1 MIGMILALFRILQL
15 GDFMFHNHM
24 KVYEK
29 NEEVLYLFV
38 DYTFEF
44 AQLGNK
50 EEKEKNIYERV
61 LDYIKSKKITL
72 NGKKVFLVLN
82 GVVISLL
89 LLNHPIN
96 TTIIKTGA
104 NPNYQYVEYDEN
116 FTTPIVEGEHVI
128 TVKPNEQIT
137 VTIPKEETKVE
148 TPTVSA
154 PTVTNK
160 VTTPQ
165 APATTSPSIAPNTP
179 ITTTEPAAPSAPT
192 TTAPVQEP
200 APIVET
206 QPAAKMVTVYRSNG
220 TVEQIVLE
228 DYVVGV
234 VGAEM
239 PASFNIEALKAQ
251 SLLAR
256 TYALKKINAGQTL
269 TDHEST
275 QAYKDV
281 NQLKTLWGSS
291 FDTYYNKI
299 KDAVSSTQGESI
311 TYNGTLIE
319 AVYHSTSNGK
329 TENAVDVWGNAFP
342 YLMSVDSHWDLSA
355 SSYLREKDMSIA
367 VVNSLLGIDVSGA
380 NTQVVSK
387 TEGDN
392 IKTFQINDKTYDG
405 VYLRNLL
412 GLRSTDF
419 DMVFKDGTITFVTRG
434 YGHGVGMSQYG
445 ANGMAKEGFTYK
457 EIIQHYYP
465 GTIIKTK

>member
-1 MIGMILALFRILQL
+1 MILTLFTILQI
-15 GDFMFHNHM
+15 GDFMFHNHL
-24 KVYEK
+24 KVYENK
-29 NEEVLYLFV
+29 EEILYLFI
-38 DYTFEF
+38 DYNFEF
-44 AQLGNK
+44 AQLGENK
-50 EEKEKNIYERV
+50 EEKEKNIFELV
-61 LDYIKSKKITL
+61 IDYIKNKKIKL

-89 LLNHPIN
+89 LLNHPIQ
-96 TTIIKTGA
+96 TTLKTDA
-104 NPNYQYVEYDEN
+104 TPNFQYVEFTEN
-116 FTTPIVEGEHVI
+116 FSTPTTQANNNI
-128 TVKPNEQIT
+128 TIQPNEQIT
-137 VTIPKEETKVE
+137 ITIPKEDTIVE
-148 TPTVSA
+148 TPKAST

-160 VTTPQ
+160 VTTP
-165 APATTSPSIAPNTP
+165 
-179 ITTTEPAAPSAPT
+179 SAPT
-192 TTAPVQEP
+192 TTVPVTPTAPST
-200 APIVET
+200 T
-206 QPAAKMVTVYRSNG
+206 QPVSPPPTVQDTTPIAEVQSSEKIVTVYRSNG
-220 TVEQIVLE
+220 TVEQIALE

-291 FDTYYNKI
+291 FDTYYNKV
-299 KDAVSSTQGESI
+299 KDAVSSTKGQSI

-342 YLMSVDSHWDLSA
+342 YLISVDSHWDLTA
-355 SSYLREKDMSIA
+355 SSYLREKDMGIA
-367 VVNSLLGIDVSGA
+367 VVNSLLGIDVTGA
-380 NTQVVSK
+380 TTQVVSK

-419 DMVFKDGTITFVTRG
+419 DMVFRDGTITFVTRG

-445 ANGMAKEGFTYK
+445 ANGMAKEGYTYK
-457 EIIQHYYP
+457 EIIGHYYP
-465 GTIIKTK
+465 NTIINKT